1 MTNVLANQSPAA
13 TCGPGPE
20 VLLRELAPA
29 DAERVRHLAQCREVA
44 AGTELWR
51 QGATATGCLVVAA
64 GTAEVHRG
72 GRRAGRLEPGAIA
85 GVAPLLA
92 RHPHTT
98 SVVAATPLTFWW
110 IGAEALDHLVFEAPT
125 FAGAL
130 VRRLARASV
139 AASF

>member
-29 DAERVRHLAQCREVA
+29 DAERVRHL
-44 AGTELWR
+44 ELWR